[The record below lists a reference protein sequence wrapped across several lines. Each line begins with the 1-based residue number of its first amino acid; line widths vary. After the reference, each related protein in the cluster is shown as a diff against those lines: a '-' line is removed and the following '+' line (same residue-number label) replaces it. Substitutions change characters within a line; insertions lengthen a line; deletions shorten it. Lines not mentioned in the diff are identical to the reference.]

1 MSLTEPADKSFYVF
15 NAVVSVAA
23 VAFLGWLLMI
33 NRGTGAAADL
43 SFLPGVNA
51 ALNAAA
57 ATLLVAGFFAIRAGN
72 RALHMRLMVA
82 ALACSGVF
90 LVSYVIYHYA
100 HGDTKYTGEHRG
112 LYFSILISHIVLSI
126 GIVPMA
132 LQSVYFAVKERF
144 DSHRRVA
151 RWLLPIWLY
160 VSITGVVIYFM
171 LRGSVPTG
179 A

>member
-1 MSLTEPADKSFYVF
+1 MSATDTTDRSFYVF
-15 NAVVSVAA
+15 NALVSTAA

-33 NRGTGAAADL
+33 NRGVGAAADL
-43 SFLPGVNA
+43 RFLPAVNA
-51 ALNAAA
+51 GLNATA
-57 ATLLVAGFFAIRAGN
+57 ATLLVAGFFAIRRGN

-100 HGDTKYTGEHRG
+100 HGDTKYAGEHRG
-112 LYFSILISHIVLSI
+112 LYFTILISHIVLSI

-132 LQSVYFAVKERF
+132 LQAVYFAVKRRF
-144 DSHRRVA
+144 ESHKRVA

-160 VSITGVVIYFM
+160 VSITGVIIYFM
-171 LRGSVPTG
+171 LRGPAPTG